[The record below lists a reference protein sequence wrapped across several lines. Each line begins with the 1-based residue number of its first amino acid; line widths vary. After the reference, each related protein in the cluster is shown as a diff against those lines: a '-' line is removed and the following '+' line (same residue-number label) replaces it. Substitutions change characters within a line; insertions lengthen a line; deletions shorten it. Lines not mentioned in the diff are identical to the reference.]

1 MITSFIAYNLIVA
14 VVCDSVSIIE
24 KQSKEDE
31 VAEESEEGMTM
42 EELQFQQIRRLQA
55 RVGELAKQQQQV
67 LQALLDAS
75 GDSGLTPE
83 IDAPCFRSTKVE

>member
-1 MITSFIAYNLIVA
+1 
-14 VVCDSVSIIE
+14 VSIIE